1 MEALCE
7 QICVIRKE
15 AGAVL
20 REKMI
25 HALQDLNFLDV
36 QFDLQFSKTGRYSA
50 NGSDAMEFLIS
61 TNPGE
66 PLRAL
71 KDIAS
76 GGELSRI
83 MLALKSVLAENDE
96 IATLIFDEIDSG
108 ISGRTA
114 QMVSEKLHMI
124 AKNHQVICITH
135 LPQIAAMADAH
146 FYIEK
151 HVIDAS
157 TVTQLTLL
165 DVEQSVAELG
175 RMLGGVAVT
184 DKVLESARE
193 MKKLA
198 MQAKET

>member
-1 MEALCE
+1 M
-7 QICVIRKE
+7 VR
-15 AGAVL
+15 
-20 REKMI
+20 
-25 HALQDLNFLDV
+25 ALQDLNFLDV
-36 QFDLQFSKTGRYSA
+36 QFDLRFTRLDHMGA
-50 NGSDAMEFLIS
+50 NGYDAMEFLIS

-96 IATLIFDEIDSG
+96 IPTLIFDEIDTG

-124 AKNHQVICITH
+124 ARHHQVICITH

-151 HVIDAS
+151 QVQSDS
-157 TVTQLTLL
+157 TRTHLTLL
-165 DVEQSVAELG
+165 DEEQSVAELG

-184 DKVLESARE
+184 DTVLQSARE
-193 MKKLA
+193 MKNLA
-198 MQAKET
+198 MQVKTS